1 VRVRA
6 DHVDRLLG
14 RPRLLLADLFVQ
26 HAAERSAEI
35 RKLAIDATQADAFLL
50 PQHLDAEQREHG
62 EQCQSVPNG

>member
-14 RPRLLLADLFVQ
+14 RRRLLLADLFVQ
-26 HAAERSAEI
+26 HAAEGSAEI

-50 PQHLDAEQREHG
+50 PQHLA
-62 EQCQSVPNG
+62 PNSASTASRSGRTKR